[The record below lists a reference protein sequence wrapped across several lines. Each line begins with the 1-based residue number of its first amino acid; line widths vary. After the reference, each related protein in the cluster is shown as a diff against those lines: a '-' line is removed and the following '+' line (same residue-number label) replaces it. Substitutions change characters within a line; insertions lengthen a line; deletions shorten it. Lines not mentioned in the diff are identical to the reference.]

1 MCYQYTHNAKK
12 QKWRTK
18 MVTFGEKSWEDE
30 AAGNSQSDFYNM
42 KDNKQYTVRIVG
54 KPHEFAAHWVEA
66 PGLGK
71 KKVNCAG
78 KGCVICSKGLKP
90 SVRYF
95 IPIIVRDEK
104 RVAVT
109 EFGPQVYGHIRALFK
124 NSNWGNPMGYDIT
137 IDKNTNRGAAGTY
150 FVTPVAKTDFSA
162 EEKAKVKEF
171 NERIDLRELSAPL
184 TNDAIIEKLGM
195 EYCSKLGIASKS
207 TSASSKPSEEFADF
221 GSESDSESEDDD
233 YNFSN

>member
-1 MCYQYTHNAKK
+1 
-12 QKWRTK
+12 
-18 MVTFGEKSWEDE
+18 MVTFGEKSWEEE
-30 AAGNSQSDFYNM
+30 APGSGQSDFYNM

-124 NSNWGNPMGYDIT
+124 NANWGNPMGYDIT

-162 EEKAKVKEF
+162 EEKAQVKEF
-171 NERIDLRELSAPL
+171 NERMDLRELSAPL
-184 TNDAIIEKLGM
+184 TNDAILEKLGM
-195 EYCSKLGIASKS
+195 EFCNKIGLRTGSAP
-207 TSASSKPSEEFADF
+207 ASSEPSEEFASFD
-221 GSESDSESEDDD
+221 SDSDSDDD
-233 YNFSN
+233 YDFTN